1 MSRYSRSKFLS
12 APPVRKKGMKKEDLE
27 SKLLIDDFS
36 PLLNAVKNGQI
47 KIVNQQKMEQ
57 EDSGVDYAAEYRK
70 QTGKDLET
78 GEYVTQ

>member
-1 MSRYSRSKFLS
+1 
-12 APPVRKKGMKKEDLE
+12 MKKEDLE

-47 KIVNQQKMEQ
+47 KIVNQQKLEQ

-70 QTGKDLET
+70 QTGKDL
-78 GEYVTQ
+78 

>member
-1 MSRYSRSKFLS
+1 
-12 APPVRKKGMKKEDLE
+12 MKKDDLE

-36 PLLNAVKNGQI
+36 PLLTVARNGQI
-47 KIVNQQKMEQ
+47 KTINQQDVEQ
-57 EDSGVDYAAEYRK
+57 EDPGVDYAAEYRK